1 MLSSAY
7 EWRLG
12 RGWESALLFSVGS
25 ILSGFGVQTFL
36 EILQNSQ
43 VPGSAIATQGL
54 AAIQLLG
61 GEKNSIAYSLFCMF
75 IIIIIGIISISISFV
90 VLLKCL
96 YLNPWVS
103 PFAHFS

>member
-1 MLSSAY
+1 
-7 EWRLG
+7 
-12 RGWESALLFSVGS
+12 
-25 ILSGFGVQTFL
+25 L

-96 YLNPWVS
+96 YLNP
-103 PFAHFS
+103 